1 MIVQAAKIIGSGLAT
16 IGLIN
21 ILLSLLTQNKDL
33 FLSNIVYTELVK
45 KAPFLLRDIINNT
58 DKTFESIG
66 TACLEKPDVR
76 TIKSHYNKG
85 TLYKGQ
91 YYIISK

>member
-1 MIVQAAKIIGSGLAT
+1 
-16 IGLIN
+16 
-21 ILLSLLTQNKDL
+21 
-33 FLSNIVYTELVK
+33 
-45 KAPFLLRDIINNT
+45 LRDIINNT

-66 TACLEKPDVR
+66 TAQKYFLKLFGKKPDVR

-91 YYIISK
+91 YYNIPK